1 MDVCIYRKAAM
12 RIITSLQ
19 TFRSHPAAS
28 IREALADTARH
39 ITSGVPGCSLAI
51 LHIDQKALRLSVACC
66 GGANA
71 LVGELVHGLA
81 AQVAEAS
88 LLCPHTEAR
97 EDSQMGARA
106 NADAAAGQGMAEF
119 RPSERLGG
127 TEQQQVQLAE
137 RQLLPNHE
145 HIIVGLPPFW
155 AVTSPDAAALRAHFF
170 LRGMSGTHAFG
181 REFQAPCQTAGH
193 LARFAAGQT
202 MPARQGRDPMYTALP
217 REHLKFR
224 VP

>member
-1 MDVCIYRKAAM
+1 
-12 RIITSLQ
+12 
-19 TFRSHPAAS
+19 
-28 IREALADTARH
+28 
-39 ITSGVPGCSLAI
+39 
-51 LHIDQKALRLSVACC
+51 
-66 GGANA
+66 
-71 LVGELVHGLA
+71 
-81 AQVAEAS
+81 
-88 LLCPHTEAR
+88 
-97 EDSQMGARA
+97 
-106 NADAAAGQGMAEF
+106 MAEF

-170 LRGMSGTHAFG
+170 LRVQKFLSSPLPPAESHSHHVVPLYKYLIGPVGTVKDMPCGPQIWVVLQGMSGTHAFG